1 MRHPSVI
8 RTELLAGVAQ
18 MLERLRIRIGM
29 YASDELDV
37 LRKLEQPQQYDLTV
51 GLTNHLMGEFGHL
64 TQPKEP
70 RFDKTRRALA
80 KKRGRP
86 PRGLKAA
93 GEPVPSDA
101 APEAPHA

>member
-1 MRHPSVI
+1 MRHPATI
-8 RTELLAGVAQ
+8 RAELLTSVAQ

-37 LRKLEQPQQYDLTV
+37 LCKLEQPQQYDLTV
-51 GLTNHLMGEFGHL
+51 DVTNHIMGQFGHI
-64 TQPKEP
+64 TAPSNPK
-70 RFDKTRRALA
+70 FDKTRRALA

-93 GEPVPSDA
+93 GEPVPADA
-101 APEAPHA
+101 APEAPHV

>member
-1 MRHPSVI
+1 
-8 RTELLAGVAQ
+8 

-51 GLTNHLMGEFGHL
+51 KLTNQVMGEFGHL

-70 RFDKTRRALA
+70 RFDKTRISAA
-80 KKRGRP
+80 VVANSSATA
-86 PRGLKAA
+86 GLEARMSRLR
-93 GEPVPSDA
+93 SDGA
-101 APEAPHA
+101 CYFPGLSCSR